1 MSKREEVMESLK
13 PKRVPMGRRQ
23 VLKLTGITDDANFYY
38 RWMNDVGERLYHA
51 QEAGYEFVQK
61 DGLQAGDQNVE
72 SARGTESIMKKGV
85 GLGITAY
92 LMRIPIEIWREDQTV
107 KQKLVDSMEADIRK
121 PKDGIT
127 GKVEITTNT
136 K

>member
-1 MSKREEVMESLK
+1 MSKRAEAIESQK

-23 VLKLTGITDDANFYY
+23 ILKVMGNLDNDNFHY
-38 RWMNDVGERLYHA
+38 RWMNDEGERLFHA
-51 QEAGYEFVQK
+51 QEAGYEFVSK

-85 GLGITAY
+85 GMGVTAY
-92 LMRIPIEIWREDQTV
+92 LMRIPMEFYRQDQAA
-107 KQKLVDSMEADIRK
+107 KQRVVDEMEADIRK
-121 PKDGIT
+121 PKEGLT
-127 GKVEITTNT
+127 GKIEI